1 MSQDTNEAAQLAP
14 RRPSSISSSIGG
26 SPHLFATLYDDLRR
40 LAERQLRRRGAGTPM
55 SANTL
60 LHETYLE
67 VARRDGLRFPDRA
80 RFLGYA
86 ARAMRG
92 ILVDRVRRRG
102 AQKRGGGAREVTLP
116 DDVAASGARG
126 GMRERL
132 REALEQLA
140 ARDPA
145 LAELVELH
153 AFHGYGLG
161 EIATM
166 RAVSERTVQRDWRRA
181 RELLHGALGG

>member
-1 MSQDTNEAAQLAP
+1 VTVLLDTDDAPRAAP
-14 RRPSSISSSIGG
+14 RRTSSG
-26 SPHLFATLYDDLRR
+26 SQHLFAALYDDLRQ
-40 LAERQLRRRGAGTPM
+40 LAERQLRRNGSRAPM
-55 SANTL
+55 SAHTL

-92 ILVDRVRRRG
+92 ILVDRVRRLG
-102 AQKRGGGAREVTLP
+102 ARKRGGGDHEVTLK
-116 DDVAASGARG
+116 DDVAGTGHHG

-132 REALEQLA
+132 RDALEQLA
-140 ARDPA
+140 AAEPA

-153 AFHGYGLG
+153 AFQGFGLG
-161 EIATM
+161 EIAGM

-181 RELLHGALGG
+181 RALLQGALGG